1 MLLLSKP
8 DGASLV
14 IGHGAM
20 VTVIGALAMA
30 FEILLI
36 SRFAN
41 RGDLRR
47 LALLQLVTVAVLATA
62 TALLFGEPVP
72 QFSGGFVS
80 CVVVMALIS
89 AFLQLAIT
97 WAQRTVSA
105 AHATVLYALEP
116 GWAAR
121 TGGRRVRKKGVGT
134 V

>member
-1 MLLLSKP
+1 MYLPMVPLLQIILFRTLPRPQAWFGVGLACVGMLLLSKP

-72 QFSGGFVS
+72 QDGRAALRDRSGTYVQLS
-80 CVVVMALIS
+80 VVAGTL
-89 AFLQLAIT
+89 
-97 WAQRTVSA
+97 
-105 AHATVLYALEP
+105 
-116 GWAAR
+116 
-121 TGGRRVRKKGVGT
+121 KKK
-134 V
+134 